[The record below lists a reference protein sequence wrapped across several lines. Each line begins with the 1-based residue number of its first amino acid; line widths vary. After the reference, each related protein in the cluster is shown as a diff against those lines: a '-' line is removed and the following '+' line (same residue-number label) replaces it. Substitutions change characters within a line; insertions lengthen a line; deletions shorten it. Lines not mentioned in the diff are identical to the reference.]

1 MNKDATPLSKTIEIS
16 SSLENK
22 ILFLSSFKADYYALF
37 NSVAPRH
44 HPKICH
50 KIWWEKLQVWKS
62 ELLKLNGFPIKLW
75 RLNVKD
81 EAREENSSSA
91 CLDNKTKTSHCK
103 AFTSPSRLWDSYHLY
118 RQHWI
123 KFGPIDIQHMT
134 LQPINR
140 IVIFCFWIEQTM
152 THYDLFFKA

>member
-1 MNKDATPLSKTIEIS
+1 MQLLSQKPLKSLLLWKTRFCFWAASRLIITLYS
-16 SSLENK
+16 
-22 ILFLSSFKADYYALF
+22 I
-37 NSVAPRH
+37 APRH